1 MEERLSAISS
11 LGTEALDSPNL
22 DAETARATLRDIAR
36 ANGLFGGTAAVQYG
50 LDRVLQGARPSALV
64 VADVGAGGGDV
75 MRAVAH
81 RGARRGIRVTGVAVD
96 FHAEA
101 CRMARAAGGAAVQAD
116 AFRLPLADRSVDVA
130 IASQLL
136 HHYAPVSAPA
146 LLAELARIARMGVVV
161 ADLRRTWAAAWGIW
175 LAATVLRFHPVSR
188 ADGVLSVRRGFT
200 ARELARVCRSAG
212 WTASVHRRPGFRL
225 VAVWRTDRAN
235 R

>member
-1 MEERLSAISS
+1 MEEPLGVISS
-11 LGTEALDSPNL
+11 LGTEALDSPHL
-22 DAETARATLRDIAR
+22 DADTARATLRDIAQ
-36 ANGLFGGTAAVQYG
+36 ANALFGGTAAVQYG
-50 LDRVLQGARPSALV
+50 LDRVMQGARPSTLV

-75 MRAVAH
+75 LRAVTRRWA
-81 RGARRGIRVTGVAVD
+81 GRGIRVVGVALD
-96 FHAEA
+96 FHREA
-101 CRMARAAGGAAVQAD
+101 CRMAAATGGGAVQAD

-136 HHYAPVSAPA
+136 HHFAPVSAPA
-146 LLAELARIARMGVVV
+146 LLVELARIARIGVVV
-161 ADLRRTWAAAWGIW
+161 ADLRRTRAAAWGIW

-200 ARELARVCRSAG
+200 ARELERVCRSAG
-212 WTASVHRRPGFRL
+212 WPASVHRRPGFRL